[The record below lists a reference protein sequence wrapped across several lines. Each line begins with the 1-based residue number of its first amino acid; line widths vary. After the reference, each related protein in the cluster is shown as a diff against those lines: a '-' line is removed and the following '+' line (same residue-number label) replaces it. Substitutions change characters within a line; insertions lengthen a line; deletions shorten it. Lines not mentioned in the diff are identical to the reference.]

1 MTGFSLKP
9 ARIFLRIPTICPKWC
24 LRSRADAHQQ
34 FFMQHAP
41 DYFDGMGLM
50 RICRLS
56 FRTICAA
63 AVNLALGRRVS

>member
-1 MTGFSLKP
+1 VTP
-9 ARIFLRIPTICPKWC
+9 AQLIR

-41 DYFDGMGLM
+41 DYFDSMGLM
-50 RICRLS
+50 RICWLN

-63 AVNLALGRRVS
+63 ALNLLALGRSYIC